1 MLTSWGI
8 WGVFGV
14 HSSPFRRIKCQS
26 VCLDNKIQNEK
37 LTVDVK
43 LRVCPALPGLVGR
56 PAGDGDA
63 VQLSVREKYFDKKKL
78 KIF

>member
-1 MLTSWGI
+1 M
-8 WGVFGV
+8 
-14 HSSPFRRIKCQS
+14 
-26 VCLDNKIQNEK
+26 CLDNKIQNEK

-43 LRVCPALPGLVGR
+43 LRVCPALPGLVGS

>member
-1 MLTSWGI
+1 MGDCGVLGI
-8 WGVFGV
+8 NGR
-14 HSSPFRRIKCQS
+14 PFRWI
-26 VCLDNKIQNEK
+26 LDNKIQNEE

-43 LRVCPALPGLVGR
+43 LHVCPALPGLVGS